1 MTAIATTHW
10 AGHHRHHHKPRADK
24 RRVGKLLVGAALMR
38 AMAEGRRRHGGGHGP
53 GHGFGPGPF
62 GPGGFGGFGRGFG
75 PGGRG
80 KRARRG
86 DVRAAVLLLLEEEPR
101 NGYQLMQELEER
113 SGGVWRPS
121 PGSIYPALSQLEDEG
136 LVRSDESA
144 GRRAFQLTDDGR
156 AYIEENREALG
167 IPWEAVG
174 GDVPEGLLPAAPADD
189 AARHGH
195 HAGGP
200 GRRRGPDRRGP
211 QGPRGGPPL
220 AVPDPRRRR
229 RRRRRRARGGL
240 AAPRGAPSPPQRAA
254 QRPPPRLERAPRA
267 QLLAQRAGR
276 QPRQAGALRALQ
288 CAALARR
295 ISGARSSSVRAHS
308 RGRSRWRSRSRAART
323 RCGSPLEGSPR
334 RRRSDQPTTLPS
346 CWT

>member
-10 AGHHRHHHKPRADK
+10 AGHHHRGPRADK

-38 AMAEGRRRHGGGHGP
+38 AMSEGRRRHGGGGRHGP

-62 GPGGFGGFGRGFG
+62 GPGGFGPFGFGRGFG

-167 IPWEAVG
+167 VPWEAVG
-174 GDVPEGLLPAAPADD
+174 GDVPEGLFQLRQLMMQLGMATMQVAQAGDEAQTAEARKVLEEARRSLYRILAGDAGDEPAAD
-189 AARHGH
+189 
-195 HAGGP
+195 
-200 GRRRGPDRRGP
+200 
-211 QGPRGGPPL
+211 
-220 AVPDPRRRR
+220 
-229 RRRRRRARGGL
+229 
-240 AAPRGAPSPPQRAA
+240 
-254 QRPPPRLERAPRA
+254 
-267 QLLAQRAGR
+267 
-276 QPRQAGALRALQ
+276 
-288 CAALARR
+288 
-295 ISGARSSSVRAHS
+295 
-308 RGRSRWRSRSRAART
+308 
-323 RCGSPLEGSPR
+323 
-334 RRRSDQPTTLPS
+334 
-346 CWT
+346 